1 MNKASTENN
10 SVKRVK
16 ISQEIRDLY
25 ERRDRSLDN
34 ADPDRPET
42 LGPCECPQ
50 RVQELTRHTDV
61 ARYSRT

>member
-10 SVKRVK
+10 SVKRVE

-42 LGPCECPQ
+42 LGQYEGAHCIQ
-50 RVQELTRHTDV
+50 KLMRHADV
-61 ARYSRT
+61 ARYS